1 MTMDRVDRAD
11 RRVRWALYRD
21 ATCSETARVLSGSL
35 PVDHVRRARPQ
46 ATQNAS
52 DSAAN
57 STSFALDSTG
67 IQLVPELQQR
77 LQSLLQRERDVSDQG
92 NEDAM
97 DVSDDAVPVA
107 VEDLALGSRA
117 AELGLESK
125 TLLYC
130 KLELDA
136 LGEQGTEAG
145 RVTAD
150 WFSWKLARAGEYRAR
165 GNEAF
170 KQESYSSAVR
180 LYKRA
185 LEWLEPPALRSN
197 ASMDAKIDYSPEE
210 LQLVNP
216 VAIAC
221 YANMATCYSKLDGD
235 GDVDRCVAAASR
247 ALELDD
253 SHVKARYRRSQAYVS
268 TKEFELAVAD
278 LNKLRELE
286 PDNKL
291 FRSALTRAQ
300 AAKTQLRKKQQNAFA
315 NLFDK

>member
-1 MTMDRVDRAD
+1 MAMDRGTRH
-11 RRVRWALYRD
+11 VRWSLYRD
-21 ATCSETARVLSGSL
+21 ATCSEAACVLSGGL
-35 PVDHVRRARPQ
+35 PVDMVRRSRPQ
-46 ATQNAS
+46 TTQNVP

-57 STSFALDSTG
+57 STHFALDSTG
-67 IQLVPELQQR
+67 IQLAPELQQR
-77 LQSLLQRERDVSDQG
+77 LQNLLQREQG
-92 NEDAM
+92 ASSESNESSM
-97 DVSDDAVPVA
+97 DMIDDAVPVA

-117 AELGLESK
+117 AELGVEPK
-125 TLLYC
+125 TRLYC

-136 LGEQGTEAG
+136 RSEAE
-145 RVTAD
+145 TASSGQEGD
-150 WFSWKLARAGEYRAR
+150 WFSWKLTRAGEYRAR

-185 LEWLEPPALRSN
+185 LTWLEPPVLQSDATL
-197 ASMDAKIDYSPEE
+197 DAKVEYSAEE

-216 VAIAC
+216 VAVAC

-235 GDVDRCVAAASR
+235 GDVGPCIAAATR

-253 SHVKARYRRSQAYVS
+253 AHVKARYRRSQAYAS
-268 TKEFELAVAD
+268 SKEFDLAVAD
-278 LNKLRELE
+278 LTKLREQE

-300 AAKTQLRKKQQNAFA
+300 AAKTQLRKKQQSAFA
-315 NLFDK
+315 TLFDK